1 MSKKKDSL
9 PFEKK
14 SQFNE
19 ERDHYVDRNGS
30 YVYTKWV
37 QLPNGK
43 WKRRVTDIIPLT
55 AENMEIIIM
64 LDQDDHD
71 TDLQDRYAEENTDYE
86 IENQQT
92 RNECDGD
99 GEDNDGFDTD
109 PIENIADPKGNVFSQ
124 LYPEEES
131 ANPQFEEM
139 ERFVRSGLSEEQQN
153 MVFAH
158 CGERKY
164 LEDIRREEEAAT
176 GKKVTRQAVHGRWDR
191 ILTKTCKHFGVEKP
205 KQEHKKKTD
214 Q

>member
-1 MSKKKDSL
+1 M
-9 PFEKK
+9 
-14 SQFNE
+14 
-19 ERDHYVDRNGS
+19 
-30 YVYTKWV
+30 